1 MCTYEEKNTYTHDR
15 NSIHDTSCRSSSAYM
30 RDSNRFRLVTS
41 NTVTSNTVTSN
52 TVTSNTVTSNT
63 VTSNTVTSNTVTT
76 VTTVTRLQV
85 TQLYYIVK
93 DHSLHSFKEICSSY
107 EIVMPVVCLK
117 FGFETIFWEI
127 KLFLHKE

>member
-41 NTVTSNTVTSN
+41 NMHLNTVIF
-52 TVTSNTVTSNT
+52 
-63 VTSNTVTSNTVTT
+63 
-76 VTTVTRLQV
+76 
-85 TQLYYIVK
+85 IVK

-117 FGFETIFWEI
+117 FGFETIFLEI